1 MANISAVVITHNEE
15 DNIKDCLQSISWAGE
30 IIVIDA
36 HSDDSTVEISRK
48 FTDKVYLREFD
59 NFSAQK
65 NYGLSKASFDWI
77 LSIDADER
85 VSGGLRKE
93 VEEITGNL

>member
-1 MANISAVVITHNEE
+1 M
-15 DNIKDCLQSISWAGE
+15 
-30 IIVIDA
+30 
-36 HSDDSTVEISRK
+36 TVRGDSRK

-93 VEEITGNL
+93 IEEIVKGPFNRRECVFC